1 MALSFCT
8 NWGTTDQYLV
18 PEMSSFPTTHSELS
32 KDLFTFQENFGFSDT
47 LADQFFFDPDQYSYS
62 DDSTHHLLP
71 YFSYPSDHLI
81 SLSPEV
87 FPLQE
92 FESYLFPKRQKAYED
107 QHYMDFPPGY
117 FPHPPELM
125 PQLQVPLPE
134 FQTAPAFYGCASV
147 ESSGK
152 KGCRESL
159 SAQSI
164 AARQRRRKI
173 TEKTQE
179 LGKLIPGG
187 NKMNTAEMFQAAF
200 KYVKYLQAQVA
211 ILQLMGSLQY
221 NEEAFYVEELQA
233 TASPMI
239 QEKLYS
245 VEKCLVSKQF
255 VEALANDEL
264 LLQSN
269 TSIFNGIHQLIQ
281 PND

>member
-211 ILQLMGSLQY
+211 ILQLMGSLQV
-221 NEEAFYVEELQA
+221 N
-233 TASPMI
+233 
-239 QEKLYS
+239 S
-245 VEKCLVSKQF
+245 VSLLSFSSFFSFSFFLFLNIYFCCLPAV
-255 VEALANDEL
+255 
-264 LLQSN
+264 
-269 TSIFNGIHQLIQ
+269 
-281 PND
+281 